1 MNLDFTDAENAFRA
15 EVRAFVRDKLPPAI
29 RDKVAG
35 GVHLTRDEHL
45 QWQRLLF
52 ERGGWSGPGWP
63 KQFGGPG
70 WSAVEQY
77 IFEEECALGGAPRLI
92 PFGIKMVAPV
102 IMAFGNAA
110 QQARFLPK
118 ILAAEEWWCQGYS
131 EPGAGSDLASLRTR
145 AVRKGDQYIVSGQK
159 TWNTLG
165 QYADWIFCLV
175 RTDPEAKAQR
185 GISFLL
191 IDMKS
196 PGITVRPIVTLD
208 GAHEVNE
215 IWFEDVA
222 VPVENLVG
230 EENKGWT
237 CAKFLLGH
245 ERSNI
250 AGIGIAKREL
260 ARLKRIAAAETK
272 RGKPLAE
279 DPLFAARIAEVEIE
293 LMALEITNLRVL
305 SAEAENKAPGPEAS
319 ILKVKGTE
327 LQQAISELILQAVG
341 PYALP
346 FAGAAPGPAHAANR
360 AAQYLNLRKLS
371 IYGGSNEIQ
380 KNIVAQMI
388 LEL

>member
-1 MNLDFTDAENAFRA
+1 MVVPGLLRA
-15 EVRAFVRDKLPPAI
+15 GR
-29 RDKVAG
+29 
-35 GVHLTRDEHL
+35 
-45 QWQRLLF
+45 RL
-52 ERGGWSGPGWP
+52 R
-63 KQFGGPG
+63 
-70 WSAVEQY
+70 
-77 IFEEECALGGAPRLI
+77 PR
-92 PFGIKMVAPV
+92 
-102 IMAFGNAA
+102 
-110 QQARFLPK
+110 
-118 ILAAEEWWCQGYS
+118 
-131 EPGAGSDLASLRTR
+131 SLRTR
-145 AVRKGDQYIVSGQK
+145 AEKREGDKYIVNGQK

-196 PGITVRPIVTLD
+196 PGITVRPIITLD

-215 IWFEDVA
+215 IWFEDVE
-222 VPVENLVG
+222 VPIENLVG

-260 ARLKRIAAAETK
+260 ARAEAHRRRRDEARQAAD
-272 RGKPLAE
+272 RGPALRRAPRR
-279 DPLFAARIAEVEIE
+279 DRDRPDGAGDHQPAR
-293 LMALEITNLRVL
+293 ALRR
-305 SAEAENKAPGPEAS
+305 AENKAPGPEAS
-319 ILKVKGTE
+319 ILKIKGTE
-327 LQQAISELILQAVG
+327 IQQAISELMMQAVG

-346 FAGAAPGPAHAANR
+346 FDGAAPGPAHAANR

-388 LEL
+388 LELCHGLLFHRRTAARSKTPSAASWPRTTPSRSAAPSASAAGWSREAWQQLADLGLLASTCRKSTAASAPARWTPCSR